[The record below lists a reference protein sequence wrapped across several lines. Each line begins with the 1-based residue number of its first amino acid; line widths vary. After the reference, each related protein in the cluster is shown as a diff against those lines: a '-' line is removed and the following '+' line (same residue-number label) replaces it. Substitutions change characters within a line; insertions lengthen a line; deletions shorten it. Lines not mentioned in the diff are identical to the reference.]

1 MEDTDEGQL
10 TIFKAEAMG
19 DQGTEPPRRT
29 GTERPP
35 ATREATLREGEKA
48 FSETALG
55 RWIAQQPPK
64 PFVNKKEEEAFCSMG
79 VLADIGLDTY
89 WISEEPYEDIRIGG
103 SLLMLNHSQLVL
115 LGINDTIQRRITC
128 LNDRYRWSFNRIAD
142 WIEKHL

>member
-1 MEDTDEGQL
+1 MNKILKKQW
-10 TIFKAEAMG
+10 IKA
-19 DQGTEPPRRT
+19 
-29 GTERPP
+29 
-35 ATREATLREGEKA
+35 LRSGEYIKGIDK
-48 FSETALG
+48 LCQ
-55 RWIAQQPPK
+55 I
-64 PFVNKKEEEAFCSMG
+64 NKKEEEAFCSMG